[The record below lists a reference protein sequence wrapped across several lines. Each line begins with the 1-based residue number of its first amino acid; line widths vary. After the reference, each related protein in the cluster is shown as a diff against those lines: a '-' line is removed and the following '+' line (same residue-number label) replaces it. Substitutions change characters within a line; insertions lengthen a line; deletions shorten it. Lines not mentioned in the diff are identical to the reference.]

1 MTGKAPRNNHT
12 DAGSVLQ
19 QAMDLHRLGDLFEAD
34 LLYRRALDAD
44 PDNAQA
50 LRLRGILARDR
61 GEPGLSIELLR
72 QAHAATPND
81 PEPLSETGLSY
92 MAAGEFAL
100 AEEWLRRALTVDP
113 EATTPLANLGALL
126 HHRGHV
132 AAAAD
137 CYRQTLNLDAEDVA
151 IRCNLA
157 KALADAGDITAAINE
172 AMIAIEDSD
181 GHPHALA
188 THGAILTDA
197 GQYAEAS
204 HLLAAATR
212 LEPHDDMALV
222 NLALCYAELGD
233 TTTAANTLQQALDA
247 NPYNAR
253 AVADLSNCMTAL
265 GNIADALDLCSTFLR
280 QHPGE
285 RLVVG
290 AQALALHN
298 AGETHAAQV
307 LTDCAALV
315 QIYELPCPAGFTS
328 TAAFTAQLADV
339 IRADSSLLTNPVSKS
354 TYGGD
359 QTGELDLQAHPALTA
374 FGELVDQVITDAAHT
389 YTAAGLKDHPV
400 MLPASDAWTIR
411 AWGTVLRAG
420 GQQTPHMHPLG
431 WLSGVCYIELPDAMG
446 AAGHQSGWLEFGR
459 PPERL
464 FRAGDPDIRSYEPA
478 RGRLMLFPSWFW
490 HQTVPFTGAGE
501 RISIAFDVLPKAG
514 LRML

>member
-1 MTGKAPRNNHT
+1 MTGENPRNNPA
-12 DAGSVLQ
+12 DAVSVLQ
-19 QAMDLHRLGDLFEAD
+19 QAMDRHRLGDLFEAD

-50 LRLRGILARDR
+50 LRLQGILARDR
-61 GEPGLSIELLR
+61 GEPALSIELLR
-72 QAHAATPND
+72 RAHAATPND
-81 PEPLSETGLSY
+81 PEPLGEIGLSY
-92 MAAGEFAL
+92 MAAGEFSL
-100 AEEWLRRALTVDP
+100 AEQWLRRALTLDP
-113 EATTPLANLGALL
+113 GATTPLANLGALL

-137 CYRQTLNLDAEDVA
+137 CYRQTLNIDSEDVA
-151 IRCNLA
+151 VRCNLA
-157 KALADAGDITAAINE
+157 KALADTGDISAAIKE
-172 AMIAIEDSD
+172 VTIAIEQSG

-197 GQYAEAS
+197 GQYTEAS
-204 HLLAAATR
+204 QLLTAATR
-212 LEPHDDMALV
+212 LEQHDDMALV

-253 AVADLSNCMTAL
+253 AVADLSNCMAAL
-265 GNIADALDLCSTFLR
+265 GNNADALDLCGAFLQ

-298 AGETHAAQV
+298 AGERNAAQA

-315 QIYELPCPAGFTS
+315 QIYELPCPAEFTS
-328 TAAFTAQLADV
+328 TAAFTGELADV
-339 IRADSSLLTNPVSKS
+339 IRSDSSLLSNPVSKS
-354 TYGGD
+354 TYGGE
-359 QTGELDLQAHPALTA
+359 QTGELDLQAHPALAA
-374 FGELVDQVITDAAHT
+374 FAKLLDRAIADAAHS
-389 YTAAGLKDHPV
+389 YNAAGLEDHPV
-400 MLPASDAWTIR
+400 MLPANDDWTIR
-411 AWGTVLRAG
+411 VWGTVLRAG

-431 WLSGVCYIELPDAMG
+431 WLSGVCYIELPDDMG

-459 PPERL
+459 PPDRL
-464 FRAGDPDIRSYEPA
+464 FRAGEPDIRSYEPA